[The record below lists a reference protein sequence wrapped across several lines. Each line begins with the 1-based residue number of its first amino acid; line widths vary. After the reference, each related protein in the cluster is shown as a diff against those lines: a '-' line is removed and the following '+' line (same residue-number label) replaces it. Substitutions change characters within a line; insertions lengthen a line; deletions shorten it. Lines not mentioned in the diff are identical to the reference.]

1 MKHEHSPTAATRPPL
16 LAVALTSATALAY
29 EILLLRL
36 FALAQ
41 WHHFAYMV
49 ISLALLGYGL
59 SGMVIALTQRP
70 LLKRFDRL
78 FVGSILLF
86 GISAV
91 GCALLAQRIPFNP
104 EEVLWDLRQ
113 PQRLL
118 LIYVLL
124 AVPFF
129 FAATA
134 VALAL
139 ARHRDAI
146 PRLYAADLLGA
157 GGGSALILGLLTW
170 LFPLPALGAVGVCAM
185 LAALVAVWELRLAPR
200 LLWSGTAVL
209 CAVAVWLAAEHS
221 VLTLSPYKPLSQ
233 ILRIPG
239 AHTVAEHSS
248 PLGLLTVVE
257 SPQVPLRHAPGLSL
271 VARTEPPPQLAV
283 FTDGDAMTVITAGD
297 RPAADYAY
305 LDQVDSAFPYHL
317 SQPRRV
323 LVLGAGGGN
332 EVLQARWHGAHEIT
346 AVELNPQLAAL
357 VTGDY
362 AEFAGRPFS
371 QPGVT
376 LRITEARGFI
386 AASITR
392 YDLITLAFL
401 DSRGVATA
409 GLRALHEDYLY
420 TEESFAQLLAH
431 LTPGGWLAVTRWID
445 LPPRDLLK
453 IAATAASALEA
464 RGVRDPAAQVLL
476 IRGWQTGTL
485 LIKNGAIT
493 TDEID
498 RAREFARVRNF
509 DLDWAPGL
517 DAGAVN
523 QYNRLAEPYFHHAL
537 QALLGPQR
545 AAFIDRYKFDLRP
558 ARDDRPYFFHFARLD
573 TLPELLALRGR
584 GGMPLIEWGYLVLVA
599 TLLQA
604 LLASCVLILLPLWVL
619 RRSQPGPVQTWR
631 VAGYFG
637 TIGLAF
643 LFIEI
648 VSIQRFTLLLH
659 HPVYAAATVLS
670 GFLVFAGLG
679 SVYAGR
685 LARRDRHTLGV
696 RGAVAAIAAI
706 VLLYL
711 LILGPLF
718 TLLMPWPLWARISVT
733 LLLILPLAFAMG
745 MPFPLGLA
753 RVAQITPQ
761 LIPWAWGVNGCA
773 SVISAVLATLLAVQ
787 WGFSTVLVAAVLL
800 YGLAG
805 LWMPARPARV

>member
-1 MKHEHSPTAATRPPL
+1 MPQERASLSAARPPL
-16 LAVALTSATALAY
+16 LAVALTSASALAY

-59 SGMVIALTQRP
+59 SGTVIALAQRR
-70 LLKRFDRL
+70 LLQHFERL
-78 FVGSILLF
+78 FIGSVLLF
-86 GISAV
+86 GLSAV

-118 LIYVLL
+118 LIYALL

-129 FAATA
+129 FAASA

-139 ARHRDAI
+139 ARHRETI

-157 GGGSALILGLLTW
+157 GGGSVLIVVLLSW
-170 LFPLPALGAVGVCAM
+170 LFPLPALGAVGACAM
-185 LAALVAVWELRLAPR
+185 LAALVAAWELRISAR
-200 LLWSGTAVL
+200 SLWSAAAVIGA
-209 CAVAVWLAAEHS
+209 AVVWLS
-221 VLTLSPYKPLSQ
+221 VDVSTLMRSPYKPLSQ

-239 AHTVAEHSS
+239 AQIVAERSS
-248 PLGLLTVVE
+248 PLGLLTVVA

-271 VARTEPPPQLAV
+271 AARTEPPPQLAV
-283 FTDGDAMTVITAGD
+283 FSDGDAMTVITAGD

-305 LDQVDSAFPYHL
+305 LDQLDSALPYHL
-317 SQPRRV
+317 SKPQRV
-323 LVLGAGGGN
+323 LVLGAGGGS
-332 EVLQARWHGAHEIT
+332 EVLQARTHGASDIT

-357 VTGDY
+357 VRNDY
-362 AEFAGRPFS
+362 AGFAGHLFDR
-371 QPGVT
+371 PGVS
-376 LRITEARGFI
+376 LRIAEARGFI
-386 AASITR
+386 ASTAAR

-401 DSRGVATA
+401 DARGAAAA
-409 GLRALHEDYLY
+409 GLRALHENYLY
-420 TEESFAQLLAH
+420 TEEAFAQLLDH
-431 LTPGGWLAVTRWID
+431 LAPGGWLAITRWID
-445 LPPRDLLK
+445 LPPRDLLRL
-453 IAATAASALEA
+453 AATAASVLEA
-464 RGVRDPAAQVLL
+464 RGAQDPAGHVLL

-485 LIKNGAIT
+485 LIKNGLVTA
-493 TDEID
+493 DEVA
-498 RAREFARVRNF
+498 RAQRFSAAHNF
-509 DLDWAPGL
+509 DLEWAPGL
-517 DAGAVN
+517 RADETN
-523 QYNRLAEPYFHHAL
+523 QYNRLAGPYFHQAL

-545 AAFIDRYKFDLRP
+545 ADFIAHYKFDLRP
-558 ARDDRPYFFHFARLD
+558 ARDDRPYFFHFARLG
-573 TLPELLALRGR
+573 TLPELIALRGR
-584 GGMPLIEWGYLVLVA
+584 GGMSLIEWGYLVPVA

-604 LLASCVLILLPLWVL
+604 LLASAVLILLPLRAL
-619 RRSQPGPVQTWR
+619 RRSRTESMQTWR

-637 TIGLAF
+637 AIGLAF

-670 GFLVFAGLG
+670 GFLVFAGIG
-679 SVYAGR
+679 SAYAGR
-685 LARRDRHTLGV
+685 LACRDRHAFGV
-696 RGAVAAIAAI
+696 RAAAASIAVL
-706 VLLYL
+706 VSLYL
-711 LILGPLF
+711 VTFDPL
-718 TLLMPWPLWARISVT
+718 LARLMPQPLWLRVTAT

-753 RVAQITPQ
+753 RVARTAPQ

-787 WGFSTVLVAAVLL
+787 WGFSAVLLAAAAL
-800 YGLAG
+800 YGLAA
-805 LWMPARPARV
+805 LWLPRE